1 MIHQHSLDAGKQT
14 NTQRVRERK
23 KVGVSFEHTSSDK
36 AAVVLHALVSAA
48 RRFLLLIL
56 LGYLGRLATH
66 FPCAGQ
72 RSMYLACI
80 ITITVTIIIIAH
92 SKPLRVS
99 IHSQTP
105 VNLCL
110 LT

>member
-1 MIHQHSLDAGKQT
+1 
-14 NTQRVRERK
+14 
-23 KVGVSFEHTSSDK
+23 
-36 AAVVLHALVSAA
+36 
-48 RRFLLLIL
+48 
-56 LGYLGRLATH
+56 
-66 FPCAGQ
+66 
-72 RSMYLACI
+72 MYLACI